1 MCYLFFI
8 YITIN
13 NILKTGVYII
23 WKVDS
28 ECFNV
33 HSVLENIITLK
44 LFDAVKSL
52 HIPFVEI

>member
-13 NILKTGVYII
+13 NILKTGAYIL

-28 ECFNV
+28 KYFNV
-33 HSVLENIITLK
+33 YSVLENIIILK